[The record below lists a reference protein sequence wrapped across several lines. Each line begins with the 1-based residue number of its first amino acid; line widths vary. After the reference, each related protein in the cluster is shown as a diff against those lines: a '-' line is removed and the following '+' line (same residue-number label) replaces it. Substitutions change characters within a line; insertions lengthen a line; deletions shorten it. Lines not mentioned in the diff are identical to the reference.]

1 MEKLKIEGAEF
12 DAVKIDMYGSAL
24 MIIKGSKGFL
34 ACGYINIETAEKL
47 SHACAIVRGVKDFG
61 DMLAAKVCAVSSAAR
76 ALGVEEGISGAAAL
90 KILH

>member
-1 MEKLKIEGAEF
+1 MEKLNIEGAEF

-34 ACGYINIETAEKL
+34 ACGYINADTAEKL

-61 DMLAAKVCAVSSAAR
+61 DMLSAKVCAVSSAAR
-76 ALGVEEGISGAAAL
+76 ALGVEEGICGAEAL